1 MCKLLRW
8 KHIII
13 LFIFICLF
21 FQTKHVFA
29 ETNTIQTTPKPNQK
43 LTNSPSNLSMTF
55 SAQINTE
62 KATVQIFDEKGTNRG
77 KESIEF
83 SNNEATLSIQLPPLT
98 SGVYTVIYYIPL
110 QNGEI
115 IRDSYIFTIDTLSKD
130 KKKQSI
136 FSFLSLFQLKYD
148 SQFCGNIFAT
158 VSNNT
163 WITLLYLMN
172 IFHYVSIIMLIGW
185 IIWGSLLKST
195 DSTPQKIYQTN
206 LFIFQ
211 LFFLLSTLLLL
222 IIQSISTIDFNMHQ
236 KILAISIDTL
246 YGISWIFLLSLAFLG
261 FFFLSRS
268 NVVRILWI
276 ILILFVKSMTVYTLT
291 IFPSP
296 FTIFFENI
304 YLYIVT
310 VLGGGYLF
318 MAAFQKQLSV
328 RSLLPKFHLYAC
340 ILAAILFTYNLF
352 IYFTYINLNT
362 SGATFFTI
370 QLLTIL
376 LCSIH
381 LYMFIKQ
388 KKNTF
393 LSLCFQAI
401 LLLCN
406 IIIHDWIRVYN
417 HLFM

>member
-1 MCKLLRW
+1 MCTLLRW
-8 KHIII
+8 KRIII
-13 LFIFICLF
+13 LFSFICLF
-21 FQTKHVFA
+21 LQTKHVIA

-43 LTNSPSNLSMTF
+43 LTNTPSNLSMTF

-62 KATVQIFDEKGTNRG
+62 KATVQIFDEKGTSKVEN
-77 KESIEF
+77 SIKF
-83 SNNEATLSIQLPPLT
+83 SNNETTLSIHLPPLT

-110 QNGEI
+110 HTGEV

-130 KKKQSI
+130 KAKQSI

-158 VSNNT
+158 VSNST
-163 WITLLYLMN
+163 WIILLYLMN
-172 IFHYVSIIMLIGW
+172 VLHYVSIIVLIGW
-185 IIWGSLLKST
+185 VIWGSLLKST
-195 DSTPQKIYQTN
+195 DSTNFKSYQTN

-211 LFFLLSTLLLL
+211 LFFLLATLLLL
-222 IIQSISTIDFNMHQ
+222 IIQSISTIDFDMNQ
-236 KILAISIDTL
+236 KILAIPIDIL
-246 YGISWIFLLSLAFLG
+246 YGVSWISLLSLAFIG

-268 NVVRILWI
+268 NVFCIIWI
-276 ILILFVKSMTVYTLT
+276 ILILFFKSMTVYTLT

-296 FTIFFENI
+296 FTIILENI
-304 YLYIVT
+304 YLYIVA

-318 MAAFQKQLSV
+318 IATFQKRLFVQ
-328 RSLLPKFHLYAC
+328 SLLPKFHLYAC

-352 IYFTYINLNT
+352 IYFTYLNLNT

-393 LSLCFQAI
+393 LSLCFQVI

-406 IIIHDWIRVYN
+406 IIIHDWIGVYN